1 MKMASA
7 AIFLT
12 CLSQLSFAAPIF
24 TSAKVDYVFAGYPDG
39 SIAFIPLGTE
49 RVNPAN
55 CSHTQAYVMKHSLG
69 TDGALSVMLA
79 AKMGDKT
86 VAFSVLDNECHALPQ
101 TDNPG
106 TFPVLQRISVR

>member
-1 MKMASA
+1 MAKA
-7 AIFLT
+7 TILLVF
-12 CLSQLSFAAPIF
+12 LSQFVFAAPIF

-39 SIAFIPLGTE
+39 SIAFIPIGTE

-69 TDGALSVMLA
+69 TDGALSIMLA
-79 AKMGDKT
+79 AKMGDKK
-86 VAFSVLDNECHALPQ
+86 VAFSILDSECHALPQ